1 MTNKKLPI
9 ITVDQVKAELCRR
22 DFFYFLKEFIHV
34 TIKEE
39 IVWNWHIEFLCEK
52 LQEYGKAII
61 NREPFPKEYLII
73 NVPPGSSKSTI
84 VSQFFPVWLW
94 INDPTAVTISLSYS
108 QNLSIRHGM
117 RSRDIMNDE
126 KFKRY
131 FPHIKFKP
139 DQNNKM
145 ALGLEQGGV
154 RIISSVGGTIT
165 GDHAHCLI
173 IDDPLNVE
181 ESTSDAERSNA
192 NDFIRH
198 TLPTRK
204 KNSKLTPTIIVMQ
217 RLHEADPTGM
227 LLEEMPELCE
237 HICLPSEIDNNIRP
251 TYLKEMYVDG
261 LLDPVRVD
269 KEVIESKRKA
279 LGSYHY
285 AGQYLQKPAPSE
297 GGIIK
302 KDYFKIIDQEH
313 CPKGTVN
320 FVVDSA
326 YTEDERNDP
335 SGYLSYIHFGNS
347 IYITNF
353 HKGYYDF
360 NEQIKKLPEFAKANN
375 YNNQSVIYVEPKASG
390 KDLVSILKKQS
401 NLNIKEDKSPTKDKE
416 ARVNDIV
423 SFLEAG
429 RVFLVR
435 GGWNTD
441 FITQCATFPNAKHDE
456 EVDCLVMAARRS
468 FLKSKLKFI

>member
-1 MTNKKLPI
+1 
-9 ITVDQVKAELCRR
+9 
-22 DFFYFLKEFIHV
+22 
-34 TIKEE
+34 
-39 IVWNWHIEFLCEK
+39 
-52 LQEYGKAII
+52 
-61 NREPFPKEYLII
+61 
-73 NVPPGSSKSTI
+73 
-84 VSQFFPVWLW
+84 
-94 INDPTAVTISLSYS
+94 
-108 QNLSIRHGM
+108 M

-131 FPHIKFKP
+131 FPQVKFKA

-145 ALGLEQGGV
+145 ALGLERGGV

-181 ESTSDAERSNA
+181 ESTSEAERANA

-227 LLEEMPELCE
+227 LLDEMPDLCE
-237 HICLPSEIDNNIRP
+237 HICLPSELDDNIRP
-251 TYLKEMYVDG
+251 KYLKEMYIDG

-269 KEVIESKRKA
+269 REVIQSKRKA

-302 KDYFKIIDQEH
+302 KDYFTVIEPISV
-313 CPKGTVN
+313 PKGVVN
-320 FVVDSA
+320 FVVDMA

-335 SGYLSYIHFGNS
+335 SGFMAYTYSNNNL
-347 IYITNF
+347 YITNF
-353 HKGYYDF
+353 SKGHYDF
-360 NEQIKKLPEFAKANN
+360 SHSLKKLPEFVKLSG
-375 YNNQSVIYVEPKASG
+375 YSSGSIIYVEPKASG
-390 KDLVSILKKQS
+390 KSLVQMLKKQS
-401 NLNIKEDKSPTKDKE
+401 DLNIREDVNPTKDKE

-429 RVFLVR
+429 RVFLVK
-435 GGWNTD
+435 GGWNDD
-441 FITQCATFPNAKHDE
+441 FINQCATFPNAKHDE

-468 FLKSKLKFI
+468 FLKSSLKFI